1 MDGTSDSPEHVID
14 IIDLPLRNNSLSLRR
29 RKSSPK
35 MSESNDDNNIFKKK
49 LTGKISGTS
58 TISSRS
64 SITSITD
71 KARSVHFQ
79 TSMEDDESSKQTTPK
94 SSIFKRSISTVK
106 FPKPIEKRLSRKTSG
121 QTLDSEKKKSKS
133 LNDST
138 AAKLNEELEKVKEIT
153 REKQQNEKLISRILP
168 REVSKQL
175 ASGSTVEPKPYENVT
190 VYFSD
195 IVGYTNMVSTL
206 DPIQV
211 FNFLSISSL
220 FDIFVMNEI
229 GLKSNCF

>member
-1 MDGTSDSPEHVID
+1 MEGTPDLPEHVID
-14 IIDLPLRNNSLSLRR
+14 IDLPLRNNSQSLRR

-35 MSESNDDNNIFKKK
+35 MFESNDDYNIFKKK

-79 TSMEDDESSKQTTPK
+79 TSMEDDESSKPTTPK

-121 QTLDSEKKKSKS
+121 QALDNEKRKSKS

-138 AAKLNEELEKVKEIT
+138 AAKLNEELEKLGGYQTEERGFIEVKGIANLINL
-153 REKQQNEKLISRILP
+153 EK
-168 REVSKQL
+168 
-175 ASGSTVEPKPYENVT
+175 
-190 VYFSD
+190 
-195 IVGYTNMVSTL
+195 
-206 DPIQV
+206 
-211 FNFLSISSL
+211 
-220 FDIFVMNEI
+220 
-229 GLKSNCF
+229 